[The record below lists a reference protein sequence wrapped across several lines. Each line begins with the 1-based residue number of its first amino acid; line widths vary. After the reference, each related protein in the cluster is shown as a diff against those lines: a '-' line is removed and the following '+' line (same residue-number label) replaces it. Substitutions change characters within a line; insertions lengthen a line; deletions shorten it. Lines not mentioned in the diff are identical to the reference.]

1 MAAAKASTPFKME
14 NSLNTDVSYLNALTM
29 EIA

>member
-1 MAAAKASTPFKME
+1 MAAAKAYTPFKME
-14 NSLNTDVSYLNALTM
+14 NSLNTDVSYLNATM